1 MRKLILYTSLGCHLC
16 EQALAVINPMLGE
29 FDLSLQQQEISD
41 CDDLMDRYG
50 VRIPVVRLESAELDL
65 GWPFD
70 AQDFE
75 RYIEAVSWPEPGA
88 SN

>member
-16 EQALAVINPMLGE
+16 EQALSVIHPLLGQ
-29 FDLSLQQQEISD
+29 FDLSLQQQEIADS
-41 CDDLMDRYG
+41 DDLMDRYA

-70 AQDFE
+70 AQAFA
-75 RYIEAVSWPEPGA
+75 RYIQDVS
-88 SN
+88 